1 MTLDEFSDLRGPPKE
16 EEEELD
22 FCLPDRESSPKWP
35 SPTMEGF
42 APKGQ
47 RFLLSFDQFYF
58 FLTFSSSLFC
68 LTFKKKINL
77 F

>member
-58 FLTFSSSLFC
+58 FFDFFFFFVLLNI
-68 LTFKKKINL
+68 KKKINL